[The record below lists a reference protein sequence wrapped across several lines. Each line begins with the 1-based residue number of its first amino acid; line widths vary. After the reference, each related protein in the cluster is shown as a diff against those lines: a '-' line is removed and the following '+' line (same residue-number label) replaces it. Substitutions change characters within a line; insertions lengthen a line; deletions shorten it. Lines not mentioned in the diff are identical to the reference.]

1 MICNT
6 KTVIPVNVLINS
18 IKWLYLSNFLS
29 ILYLIFFIPRKAHTD
44 QVWAN
49 IKFNVGSV
57 EMFSAA
63 LDPILL
69 SSTTKSP
76 YHLRYELHSPDDGL
90 KSLTFR
96 AVAMFVGTLV
106 CFWIKLQY
114 HTHTRATTKSPYCPS
129 NDWSSSSVYELP
141 SCGEP
146 LSVVVRVN
154 KGIELVIFYTIFGP
168 DSLFVI
174 FI

>member
-29 ILYLIFFIPRKAHTD
+29 ILYLIFFIPRKART
-44 QVWAN
+44 VEILSVEVLNASW
-49 IKFNVGSV
+49 ILSLWYELV

-76 YHLRYELHSPDDGL
+76 Y
-90 KSLTFR
+90 
-96 AVAMFVGTLV
+96 
-106 CFWIKLQY
+106 
-114 HTHTRATTKSPYCPS
+114 CPS
-129 NDWSSSSVYELP
+129 NHWSSSSVYELP

-168 DSLFVI
+168 DSLFII

>member
-6 KTVIPVNVLINS
+6 KTVIPVNVLISS

-49 IKFNVGSV
+49 IKFNVGSM

-76 YHLRYELHSPDDGL
+76 Y
-90 KSLTFR
+90 
-96 AVAMFVGTLV
+96 
-106 CFWIKLQY
+106 
-114 HTHTRATTKSPYCPS
+114 CPS
-129 NDWSSSSVYELP
+129 NHWSSSSVYELP

-174 FI
+174 FTTKSPYLHDSGHLNRHFLVNWVRANTFLHVLESGFNATLAPMLFVVFI